1 MPRRLPTDSTQVKAH
16 RTKPEHGEHTRAQL
30 LALAREMF
38 AQRGYDRVA
47 LQDLCERAGVTRGA
61 LYHHFPGKDALFR
74 AVCEDLAADLQ
85 RQIVAGARQ
94 ERTARARL
102 DAGCA
107 AFLDACADLAV
118 RQILLTDAPS
128 VLGWQ
133 AYRDLD
139 ARHGLGLVKSALRAA
154 LTEQHAPTAQ
164 VDTLAHLIVAA
175 LNEAAMLIA
184 NAPDEKT
191 ARSDSIKSISRLLSG
206 AFQAPPS

>member
-1 MPRRLPTDSTQVKAH
+1 MH
-16 RTKPEHGEHTRAQL
+16 RTKPEHGDQTRAQL

-38 AQRGYDRVA
+38 AQDGHDGVA

-74 AVCEDLAADLQ
+74 AVCEDVAADLQ

-94 ERTARARL
+94 QRTAMARL

-107 AFLDACADLAV
+107 AFLDACADPAV

-128 VLGWQ
+128 VLGWR

-154 LTEQHAPTAQ
+154 LTEQDAPTTQ

-184 NAPDEKT
+184 NAPDRST
-191 ARSDSIKSISRLLSG
+191 ARSDAINSISQLLAG
-206 AFQAPPS
+206 ALQPPPS